1 MNYDVKEGFLTCTG
15 IGHKILFDSQWEEEN
30 CLNCPALIRFHL
42 ARRFCHQIFT
52 WISDKCNERAICERS
67 TRDKYFFCW
76 NSASNSINCSLEK
89 AVRLR
94 RVDEGVSVVLLTD
107 EIDEL
112 SSSSLSLVVK
122 LCESW
127 LTKRKTK
134 EKSMIKKIFE
144 NFIYVISFVRVVI
157 DLKTFEIMDWYKML
171 TEVFVPDLYY

>member
-1 MNYDVKEGFLTCTG
+1 
-15 IGHKILFDSQWEEEN
+15 
-30 CLNCPALIRFHL
+30 
-42 ARRFCHQIFT
+42 
-52 WISDKCNERAICERS
+52 
-67 TRDKYFFCW
+67 
-76 NSASNSINCSLEK
+76 LEK

>member
-1 MNYDVKEGFLTCTG
+1 
-15 IGHKILFDSQWEEEN
+15 
-30 CLNCPALIRFHL
+30 
-42 ARRFCHQIFT
+42 
-52 WISDKCNERAICERS
+52 
-67 TRDKYFFCW
+67 
-76 NSASNSINCSLEK
+76 LEK

-127 LTKRKTK
+127 LTKKKTK
-134 EKSMIKKIFE
+134 EKSMMKKIFE
-144 NFIYVISFVRVVI
+144 NFIYVISFVRVAI